1 MLTRKVQNAPD
12 TKIIIKKKKGLGK
25 EAAFFLP
32 ALSIISFKL
41 RAENRIKDTVQR
53 FCSSTW
59 GTKRCTT

>member
-1 MLTRKVQNAPD
+1 MLTRKVQNAPA
-12 TKIIIKKKKGLGK
+12 TKIIIKKKGLGK

-32 ALSIISFKL
+32 ALRVISFKL